1 MAAKRVSDKQAR
13 TGDARLEGRNA
24 HEGKPYGNTDYVLP
38 LGPME
43 IQRMLPHRYPFALI
57 DRVIDCDAQMAVSI
71 KNVSIGDLILQ
82 GHFPNA
88 PIFPGV
94 LIIEG
99 VAQTAAVFGHLNELV
114 KTSTCY
120 LTEVTQARFRQQAV
134 PGDVLRYESR
144 MVRQRKFFFWFEAK
158 AYIEARLAATLN
170 FSAYME

>member
-1 MAAKRVSDKQAR
+1 MVE
-13 TGDARLEGRNA
+13 LESGKESAQPSRA
-24 HEGKPYGNTDYVLP
+24 QREGKPYGNTDYVLP

-43 IQRMLPHRYPFALI
+43 IRRMLPHRYPFALI
-57 DRVIDCDAQMAVSI
+57 DRIISCDPQMVVGI

-82 GHFPNA
+82 GHFPDD
-88 PIFPGV
+88 PVFPGV

-99 VAQTAAVFGHLNELV
+99 VAQTAAIFGHLNELV

-120 LTEVTQARFRQQAV
+120 LTEVTKARFRQQAV

-144 MVRQRKFFFWFEAK
+144 MVRQRKFFFWFEAE
-158 AYIEARLAATLN
+158 AYIEEQLAATLN

>member
-1 MAAKRVSDKQAR
+1 MSATDDKSYR
-13 TGDARLEGRNA
+13 HSG
-24 HEGKPYGNTDYVLP
+24 YVLP

-43 IQRMLPHRYPFALI
+43 IRRMLPHRYPFALI
-57 DRVIDCDAQMAVSI
+57 DRVISCDAQLAVGI

-82 GHFPNA
+82 GHFPDA

-120 LTEVTQARFRQQAV
+120 LTEITKARFRQQAV

-144 MVRQRKFFFWFEAK
+144 MVKQRKFFFWFEAE
-158 AYIEARLAATLN
+158 AYIEERLAATLN